1 MVRSHRE
8 LILDWFRAR
17 GQLSNGI
24 VEGFNGKAGVTTK
37 NRSAIAPARR
47 WKSCCITHLATYP
60 SLFPGA
66 FYDDEW
72 EQVIQANGVTTA
84 DEYLRVPRTG
94 RGARRVTSGPV
105 CPASDRH
112 EPISKLGFTTSLR
125 VRQKLDSIEINRL
138 LSCFGDL
145 RLRMVILR

>member
-60 SLFPGA
+60 SLFPDA

-112 EPISKLGFTTSLR
+112 GIR
-125 VRQKLDSIEINRL
+125 
-138 LSCFGDL
+138 
-145 RLRMVILR
+145 